1 MLWCV
6 LVIWA
11 VLLGTALEGQR
22 LVVGGIGQQGPF
34 WLRALAVAKS
44 LNHYSASTFCEVGF
58 KFKPYFEQTV
68 CSQSVSGCCQITET
82 L

>member
-1 MLWCV
+1 VVCTGNMGSIV
-6 LVIWA
+6 RNS
-11 VLLGTALEGQR
+11 ALEGQR

-44 LNHYSASTFCEVGF
+44 LNHYSASIFCEVGF

-68 CSQSVSGCCQITET
+68 CSQSVSGCCKITET